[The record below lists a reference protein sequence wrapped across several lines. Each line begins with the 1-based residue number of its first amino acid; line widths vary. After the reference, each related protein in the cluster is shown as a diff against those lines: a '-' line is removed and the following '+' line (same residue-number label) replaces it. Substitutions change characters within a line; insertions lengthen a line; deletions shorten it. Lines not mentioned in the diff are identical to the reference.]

1 MDDWDEIFKGPHWNL
16 LANGEWATANF
27 KPWNYCLIVFIVYM
41 WYIES
46 CKMLFIWK
54 KSRCSKNK
62 NKKRG
67 ATSLKKKEKK
77 RSNIGSCPQL
87 PVILYLLIDI
97 SCTDHTNGYF
107 TLFPLIG
114 ISCTHHIN
122 GYFTLFPLIGIS
134 GIDPVRIQ
142 EDH

>member
-67 ATSLKKKEKK
+67 ATSLKKKRKK
-77 RSNIGSCPQL
+77 KEQHRVLSTITCDLIFYLNWYNMFTFVNINHHVRVHLDKQPGNNFESHLRSNCVLEIA
-87 PVILYLLIDI
+87 IKTKY
-97 SCTDHTNGYF
+97 
-107 TLFPLIG
+107 
-114 ISCTHHIN
+114 
-122 GYFTLFPLIGIS
+122 
-134 GIDPVRIQ
+134 
-142 EDH
+142 